1 MDHAANMQSASNMA
15 KQVRWRVPFASVN
28 GTQYEVEIYD
38 ENWTGSPV
46 VLTAGATPF
55 VTDEDASDDF
65 FAPVRSQTGT
75 LQVCTLLPDGTML
88 RLEDI
93 LPANNIAR
101 PVQLRRV
108 DDDVVEWQGFLSC
121 EAYTQDY
128 VGIPQVLDLS
138 LISVLEAMDSV
149 EVEMADKMMFNRII
163 AHLLYALQTINDKS
177 GMNLFANIITPS
189 YCQDALI
196 TKYFYNNVYFTAD
209 QVVSGDNIVV
219 EVHSISCKQILS
231 QIAQFFGC
239 CWREVGQDIYM
250 EVIGEGGNYIAFEFS
265 TFASKYLNGT
275 STSIS
280 SQRSISTEELA
291 DCEWMGTG
299 HQKSVAQG
307 MRRVKVSTSL
317 EGFECNIELQECPL
331 GSLTENPEERQST
344 KGEIHANTN
353 RTFFSLAKHQC
364 LVTTVTFA
372 SDGQSGATLT
382 LNSTSSAHSISLTL
396 PWSDNEFRTLYK
408 ELVDPPRSKAGT
420 IRYYATSYMCWWR
433 DQQGELIS
441 GLMVCGIPKHL
452 IWSITPVQRY
462 TFTKFAHTKD
472 NYTFKQS
479 SPMVFSTKGGFL
491 SLDVTLAPILWD
503 GQGYKAQ
510 RLEGETYQPGWYQ
523 AYQPSII
530 MAIQIG
536 NKWVK
541 RADAG
546 GLTVYGLTDSFT
558 TFALDLN
565 YDGTTKKNYDTI
577 TGVEKA
583 EGIMIPILQQVTGV
597 VTVYVYPEMDAVVAG
612 QMSNAPFDFII
623 RQLKLEYIP
632 VEGELLSDRSE
643 NAYTIDTGN
652 AFKDEASVELALS
665 SDANNNKLATMIY
678 DSSAKP
684 VSLIYMGSGANTR
697 PEIDLLKRMKKFY
710 QSARQ
715 SLKVEA
721 KHPNTPLPLLRL
733 NGINDGKVYA
743 PMAESRDWQMETST
757 ITCMETP

>member
-1 MDHAANMQSASNMA
+1 MA

-28 GTQYEVEIYD
+28 GTQYKVEIYD

-75 LQVCTLLPDGTML
+75 LQVCTRLADGTML

-93 LPANNIAR
+93 LPDNNIAR

-128 VGIPQVLDLS
+128 VGIPQILDLS

-163 AHLLYALQTINDKS
+163 AHLLYALQTIKDKS
-177 GMNLFANIITPS
+177 GMDLFANIVIPS
-189 YCQDALI
+189 YCQNALI

-250 EVIGEGGNYIAFEFS
+250 EVIGEGGNYTAFEFS

-280 SQRSISTEELA
+280 AQRPISTEELA

-317 EGFECNIELQECPL
+317 EDFECKIELQECPL
-331 GSLTENPEERQST
+331 GSLTENPEERQASI
-344 KGEIHANTN
+344 GEIHANN
-353 RTFFSLAKHQC
+353 NSTFFSLAKHQC
-364 LVTTVTFA
+364 LVTTATFA
-372 SDGQSGATLT
+372 SDGESGATLT
-382 LNSTSSAHSISLTL
+382 LNNTSSSPSISLTL

-408 ELVDPPRSKAGT
+408 ELVVPPRSKAGT

-441 GLMVCGIPKHL
+441 GLMVCGIPKYL
-452 IWSITPVQRY
+452 IWSITPVQVY
-462 TFTKFAHTKD
+462 KWTKFAHTKD
-472 NYTFKQS
+472 SYTFKQS

-523 AYQPSII
+523 AYQPSIT

-536 NKWVK
+536 NKWVT

-546 GLTVYGLTDSFT
+546 GIAVYGLTNSFT

-597 VTVYVYPEMDAVVAG
+597 VTVYVYPEMAAVVAG
-612 QMSNAPFDFII
+612 QVSNAPFDFII

-632 VEGELLSDRSE
+632 VDGDLLSDRSE

-665 SDANNNKLATMIY
+665 SNANNSKLATMIY

-684 VSLIYMGSGANTR
+684 VSLIYMGSSASTR

-721 KHPNTPLPLLRL
+721 KHLTTPLPLLRL

-743 PMAESRDWQMETST
+743 PMAESRDWRMDTAN
-757 ITCMETP
+757 ITCMEVPK

>member
-1 MDHAANMQSASNMA
+1 MA

-75 LQVCTLLPDGTML
+75 LQVCTRLADGTML

-93 LPANNIAR
+93 LPDNNIAR

-128 VGIPQVLDLS
+128 VGIPQILDLS

-163 AHLLYALQTINDKS
+163 AHLLYALQTIKDKS
-177 GMNLFANIITPS
+177 GMDLFKNIVIPS
-189 YCQDALI
+189 YCQNALI

-250 EVIGEGGNYIAFEFS
+250 EVIGEGGNYTAFEFS
-265 TFASKYLNGT
+265 TFASKYLDG
-275 STSIS
+275 TSIS
-280 SQRSISTEELA
+280 ISAQRPISTEELA

-317 EGFECNIELQECPL
+317 EDFECKIELQECPL
-331 GSLTENPEERQST
+331 GSLTENPEERQASI
-344 KGEIHANTN
+344 GEIHANN
-353 RTFFSLAKHQC
+353 NNTFFSLAKHQC
-364 LVTTVTFA
+364 LVTTATFA
-372 SDGQSGATLT
+372 SDGESGATLT
-382 LNSTSSAHSISLTL
+382 LNNTSSSPSISLTL

-408 ELVDPPRSKAGT
+408 ELVVPPRSKAGT

-441 GLMVCGIPKHL
+441 GLMVCGIPKYL
-452 IWSITPVQRY
+452 IWSITPVRGY
-462 TFTKFAHTKD
+462 KWTKFAHTKD
-472 NYTFKQS
+472 SYTFKQS
-479 SPMVFSTKGGFL
+479 SPMVFSTGGGFL

-523 AYQPSII
+523 AYQPSIT

-536 NKWVK
+536 NKWVT

-546 GLTVYGLTDSFT
+546 GITVYGLTDSFT

-577 TGVEKA
+577 TGIEKA

-597 VTVYVYPEMDAVVAG
+597 VTVYVYPEMAAVVAG
-612 QMSNAPFDFII
+612 QVSNAPFDFII

-632 VEGELLSDRSE
+632 VDGELLSDRSE

-665 SDANNNKLATMIY
+665 SNANNSKLATMIY

-684 VSLIYMGSGANTR
+684 VSLIYMGSSASTR

-721 KHPNTPLPLLRL
+721 KHPTTPLPLLRL

-743 PMAESRDWQMETST
+743 PMAESRDWRMDTAN
-757 ITCMETP
+757 ITCMEVPK

>member
-1 MDHAANMQSASNMA
+1 MA
-15 KQVRWRVPFASVN
+15 KQVRWRVPFASVS

-93 LPANNIAR
+93 LPENNIAR
-101 PVQLRRV
+101 PVQLRRM

-163 AHLLYALQTINDKS
+163 AHLLYAMQTITDES
-177 GMNLFANIITPS
+177 GMDLFTNVVTPA

-239 CWREVGQDIYM
+239 CWREVGADLYL
-250 EVIGEGGNYIAFEFS
+250 EAIGENLNYTAFEFS
-265 TFASKYLNGT
+265 TFANKYLNNTGVTIT
-275 STSIS
+275 SPRALLT
-280 SQRSISTEELA
+280 QNLA

-299 HQKSVAQG
+299 HQKSVLQG
-307 MRRVKVSTSL
+307 KRRVKVSTSL
-317 EGFECNIELQECPL
+317 KDFECNIELQECPL
-331 GSLTENPEERQST
+331 GSLIENPEDRQAS

-353 RTFFSLAKHQC
+353 STFFSLAKHQC
-364 LVTTVTFA
+364 LVTTANFA
-372 SDGQSGATLT
+372 SDGTSGATLT
-382 LNSTSSAHSISLTL
+382 LNSISSAPSIQLTI
-396 PWSDNEFRTLYK
+396 PWVDNEFRTYYE
-408 ELVDPPRSKAGT
+408 ELVVPPRSKAGS
-420 IRYYATSYMCWWR
+420 IRYYATSYMCFWR

-441 GLMVCGIPKHL
+441 GLMVCGIPKYL
-452 IWSITPVQRY
+452 FWSITPVQGY
-462 TFTKFAHTKD
+462 KWTKFAHTKD

-523 AYQPSII
+523 SYQPSIT

-536 NKWVK
+536 NKWVT

-597 VTVYVYPEMDAVVAG
+597 VTVYVYPEMAAVVAG
-612 QMSNAPFDFII
+612 QVTNSPFDFII

-643 NAYTIDTGN
+643 NAYTIETGK
-652 AFKDEASVELALS
+652 AFKDVAEISLALS
-665 SDANNNKLATMIY
+665 SDAKNNKLATMIY

-684 VSLIYMGSGANTR
+684 VSLISLGNSAQVR
-697 PEIDLLKRMKKFY
+697 PEIDLLHRMKDY
-710 QSARQ
+710 YTDP
-715 SLKVEA
+715 KVILDVESQRLA
-721 KHPNTPLPLLRL
+721 NPLPILNL
-733 NGINDGKVYA
+733 NGINDGKVYT
-743 PMAESRDWQMETST
+743 PLAESRDWRAEKST
-757 ITCMETP
+757 LTCFEIPN

>member
-1 MDHAANMQSASNMA
+1 MA

-28 GTQYEVEIYD
+28 GTQYKVEIYD

-75 LQVCTLLPDGTML
+75 LQVCTRLADGTML

-93 LPANNIAR
+93 LPDNNIAR

-128 VGIPQVLDLS
+128 VGIPQILDLS

-163 AHLLYALQTINDKS
+163 AHLLYALQTIKDKS
-177 GMNLFANIITPS
+177 GMDLFANIVIPS
-189 YCQDALI
+189 YCQNALI

-250 EVIGEGGNYIAFEFS
+250 EVIGEGGNYTAFEFS

-280 SQRSISTEELA
+280 AQRPISTEELA

-317 EGFECNIELQECPL
+317 EDFECKIELQECPL
-331 GSLTENPEERQST
+331 GSLTENPEERQASI
-344 KGEIHANTN
+344 GEIHANN
-353 RTFFSLAKHQC
+353 NSTFFSLAKHQC
-364 LVTTVTFA
+364 LVTTATFA
-372 SDGQSGATLT
+372 SDGESGATLT
-382 LNSTSSAHSISLTL
+382 LNNTSSSPSISLTL

-408 ELVDPPRSKAGT
+408 ELVVPPRSKAGT

-441 GLMVCGIPKHL
+441 GLMVCGIPKYL
-452 IWSITPVQRY
+452 IWSITPVQVY
-462 TFTKFAHTKD
+462 KWTKFAHTKD
-472 NYTFKQS
+472 SYTFKQS

-510 RLEGETYQPGWYQ
+510 RLKGETYQPGWYQ
-523 AYQPSII
+523 AYQPSIT

-536 NKWVK
+536 NKWVT

-546 GLTVYGLTDSFT
+546 GIAVYGLTNSFT

-597 VTVYVYPEMDAVVAG
+597 VTVYVYPEMAAVVAG
-612 QMSNAPFDFII
+612 QVSNAPFDFII

-632 VEGELLSDRSE
+632 VDGDLLSDRSE

-665 SDANNNKLATMIY
+665 SNANNSKLATMIY

-684 VSLIYMGSGANTR
+684 VSLIYMGSSASTR

-721 KHPNTPLPLLRL
+721 KHLTTPLPLLRL

-743 PMAESRDWQMETST
+743 PMAESRDWRMDTAN
-757 ITCMETP
+757 ITCMEVPK